1 MKLLSQAIL
10 KGCEMSPEQDFGT
23 YCERRGDLMATCAFG
38 AAAIAQTGLTTS
50 AEEIA
55 EAACQLIRGL
65 PKDHS
70 GCPVGCRMGEDDC
83 LYYVVTH
90 LNDDHRWTREQIA
103 AWLDEQGL

>member
-38 AAAIAQTGLTTS
+38 AAGIARVGLAAS
-50 AEEIA
+50 VEEVSD
-55 EAACQLIRGL
+55 AACVVAREILHINAACPL
-65 PKDHS
+65 
-70 GCPVGCRMGEDDC
+70 GCDLGGDGIYRA
-83 LYYVVTH
+83 VTH
-90 LNDDHRWTREQIA
+90 LNDDHKWTRERIA